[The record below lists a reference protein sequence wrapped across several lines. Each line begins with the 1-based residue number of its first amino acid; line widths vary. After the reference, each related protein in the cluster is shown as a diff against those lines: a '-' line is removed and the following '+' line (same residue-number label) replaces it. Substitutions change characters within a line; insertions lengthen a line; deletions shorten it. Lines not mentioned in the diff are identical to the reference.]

1 MTEKKKGL
9 TYADAGVD
17 IDAGNKAVHLIK
29 DTVRSTF
36 RPEVLTGIGGFGGLF
51 ALNKD
56 KYREPVLVS
65 GTDGVGTKLRV
76 AMLTGKH
83 DTVGID
89 AVAMCV
95 NDILVQGAEPLFF
108 LDYLAVGRLVPE
120 RVAAIVS
127 GVAEGCRQ
135 AGCALIGGET
145 AEMPGFYGP
154 EEYDIAGFAVGIVE
168 RDKIIDGGSIIPGDV
183 LIGLPSSG
191 LHSNGYSLA
200 RKVLLELAGFG
211 ADTYIEE
218 LGQTVGEAMLQ
229 PTRIYVRAVLPL
241 LERFEIK
248 GLAHITGGGL
258 TENVPRILP
267 AGTRAEIRLGSWPV
281 PAVFD
286 LIKARGAVAD
296 SEMLRTFNMG
306 IGMVIIVSADQAG
319 AIVADLSDA
328 ASCMAARSRWKSLL
342 RGTST
347 FCAEAIRPWSSYMT
361 KEGEA
366 TTNFAPV
373 AKVSIRYRISSSE
386 PLPTI
391 MPSGLTPV

>member
-17 IDAGNKAVHLIK
+17 IEAGNKAVHLMK

-36 RPEVLTGIGGFGGLF
+36 RPEVLTDIGGFGGFF

-76 AMLTGKH
+76 AMLTGRH
-83 DTVGID
+83 DSVGID

-95 NDILVQGAEPLFF
+95 NDILAQGAEPLFF
-108 LDYLAVGRLVPE
+108 LDYLAVGRLAPE
-120 RVAAIVS
+120 QVAAIVS

-154 EEYDIAGFAVGIVE
+154 EEYDIAGFAVGAVE
-168 RDKIIDGGSIIPGDV
+168 RSRIIDGRDIVPGDLV
-183 LIGLPSSG
+183 IGLPSSG

-200 RKVLLELAGFG
+200 RKVLLEIAGYG
-211 ADTYIEE
+211 VDTYLEQ
-218 LGQTVGEAMLQ
+218 LGRTVGEEMLE
-229 PTRIYVRAVLPL
+229 PTRIYVKAILPL
-241 LERFEIK
+241 LERFKVK

-258 TENVPRILP
+258 TENVPRALP
-267 AGTRAEIRLGSWPV
+267 EGTGVALRLGSWPM
-281 PAVFD
+281 PPVFN
-286 LIKARGAVAD
+286 LIQETGHIAA

-306 IGMVIIVSADQAG
+306 VGLAAVVARTEAG
-319 AIVADLSDA
+319 AVMADLS
-328 ASCMAARSRWKSLL
+328 AR
-342 RGTST
+342 GETSYLIG
-347 FCAEAIRPWSSYMT
+347 EVVEGKREVSY
-361 KEGEA
+361 
-366 TTNFAPV
+366 
-373 AKVSIRYRISSSE
+373 I
-386 PLPTI
+386 
-391 MPSGLTPV
+391 